1 MKYFK
6 YPCLCSCIGTRSAEG
21 SKGRDVSTCAKLS
34 NKRWLLVTKADV
46 EWGQSLQGSG
56 TSWNGRGLE
65 AVDENEEGGDGKARG
80 NIDGVYL
87 QRKGTAEGS
96 KGRAFGSK
104 GTIKMLNRKGERLF

>member
-1 MKYFK
+1 M
-6 YPCLCSCIGTRSAEG
+6 
-21 SKGRDVSTCAKLS
+21 STCAKLS

-87 QRKGTAEGS
+87 QRKGRAEGS

-104 GTIKMLNRKGERLF
+104 GTIKMLNREGERLF